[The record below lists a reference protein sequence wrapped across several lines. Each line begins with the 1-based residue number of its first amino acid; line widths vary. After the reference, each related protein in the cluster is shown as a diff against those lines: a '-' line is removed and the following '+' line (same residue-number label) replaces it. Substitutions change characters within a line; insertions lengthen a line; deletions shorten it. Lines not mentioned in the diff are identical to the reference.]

1 MSEHTADKIIES
13 IAHVTTHADRDL
25 LEASLMSTLFELLK
39 LKRISLYKIISE
51 YSEQRCLIT
60 TDIINGELTF
70 HDPCESSSQFLI
82 HQIMGLAQCM
92 ESGEP
97 VFIDSSDQQLDTYV
111 YPLTNRAGVIISAF
125 VICGQELSKKANEKL
140 LSGYFQIYRNYACL
154 LDDSEHDT
162 LTGLLN
168 RRTFDRDLERIL
180 GDWKRPNDIGSISV
194 DEISHPQRR
203 HCNGKRAGN
212 WLAVIDIDFFK
223 KINDQYGHLYGDEVL
238 LLLAN
243 IMRESFRSYDK
254 LFRFGGE
261 EFVVLLRSTTQPGAH
276 SALER
281 FRSKMENYDFP
292 QIGSVTVSIG
302 YVEIADQ
309 GIAAIV
315 LGHADEALYY
325 AKDNGRNQ
333 VCFHTELVAQGAL
346 TMNTPEIIESDVE
359 LF

>member
-1 MSEHTADKIIES
+1 MSEYTADKIIES
-13 IAHVTTHADRDL
+13 IAHVTTQADREL

-51 YSEQRCLIT
+51 YGELRCLIT
-60 TDIINGELTF
+60 TDITEGDLTF
-70 HDPCESSSQFLI
+70 HNPCAPSSQFLI
-82 HQIMGLAQCM
+82 HQITGLSQCI
-92 ESGEP
+92 ETREP
-97 VFIDSSDQQLDTYV
+97 VFIESTKEQPDTYV
-111 YPLTNRAGVIISAF
+111 YPLTNRAGVIISSF
-125 VICGQELSKKANEKL
+125 VICGEGLSKSANEKL
-140 LSGYFQIYRNYACL
+140 LTGYFQIYRNYACL

-180 GDWKRPNDIGSISV
+180 GEWTHPNDQGK
-194 DEISHPQRR
+194 EQGSHPQRR
-203 HCNGKRAGN
+203 HCDEESVGN

-243 IMRESFRSYDK
+243 IMRSTFRSYDK

-261 EFVVLLRSTTQPGAH
+261 EFVVLLRATSQKGADA
-276 SALER
+276 ALER
-281 FRSKMENYDFP
+281 FRSTMENYDFP

-309 GIAAIV
+309 GISAVV
-315 LGHADEALYY
+315 LGHADDALYY
-325 AKDNGRNQ
+325 AKDNGRNR
-333 VCFHTELVAQGAL
+333 VCFHTELVAQGL
-346 TMNTPEIIESDVE
+346 LKVSTPEVVESEIE

>member
-1 MSEHTADKIIES
+1 MSEYSADKIIES
-13 IAHVTTHADRDL
+13 IAHVTTQADREL

-39 LKRISLYKIISE
+39 PKSILLYKIISE
-51 YSEQRCLIT
+51 YDEKCCLIAT
-60 TDIINGELTF
+60 EITDGKLTF
-70 HDPCESSSQFLI
+70 HDPCEPTSQFFI
-82 HQIMGLAQCM
+82 HQITGLSQCIEKEKPVLV
-92 ESGEP
+92 ESKGKPGETE
-97 VFIDSSDQQLDTYV
+97 TYV
-111 YPLTNRAGVIISAF
+111 YPLINRNGTITSVFI
-125 VICGQELSKKANEKL
+125 ICGKALSENENKRL

-168 RRTFDRDLERIL
+168 RRTFDRDLDRIL
-180 GDWKRPNDIGSISV
+180 AGWKRPSDQNILSTQQQPRRRNG
-194 DEISHPQRR
+194 DEGCVS
-203 HCNGKRAGN
+203 N

-243 IMRESFRSYDK
+243 IMRKTFRCYDK

-261 EFVVLLRSTTQPGAH
+261 EFVVLLRSTSQEGAGA
-276 SALER
+276 ALER
-281 FRSKMENYDFP
+281 FRAAMDNYDFP

-309 GIAAIV
+309 GIAAVI
-315 LGHADEALYY
+315 LGHADSALYY
-325 AKDNGRNQ
+325 AKDNGRNR
-333 VCFHTELVAQGAL
+333 VCFHTDLVDRGELAVDK
-346 TMNTPEIIESDVE
+346 PKIIESDVE